1 MKRKEENHEEGKKK
15 IKKLKQLNY
24 THTRTHPDGSK
35 SCMQFFFFSFFPCR
49 LCFIVNCCDA
59 LRYNMVT
66 CLATQKLPL
75 LQSQMTEQQCL
86 EISINK
92 TLDLLLYTFLQ
103 HSFRPYLIILILS
116 F

>member
-15 IKKLKQLNY
+15 TKVVESDA
-24 THTRTHPDGSK
+24 HTLTDRK
-35 SCMQFFFFSFFPCR
+35 VVCNFFFLSFSLVAFF
-49 LCFIVNCCDA
+49 FIVNCCDA